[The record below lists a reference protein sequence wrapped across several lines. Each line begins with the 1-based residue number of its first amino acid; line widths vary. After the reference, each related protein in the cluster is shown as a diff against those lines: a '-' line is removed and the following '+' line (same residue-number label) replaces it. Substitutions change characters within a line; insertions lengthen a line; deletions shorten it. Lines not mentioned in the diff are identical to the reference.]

1 MRIRPKTLSNE
12 RVETFR
18 IAGLRMEK
26 LTLAKAQRTQRQE
39 ELGIRNYVLSAR
51 EIDSDLGG
59 LARANPDE
67 PSNHAE
73 QF

>member
-1 MRIRPKTLSNE
+1 MSNG
-12 RVETFR
+12 RVETFS

-51 EIDSDLGG
+51 KIDFDRGDLGD

-67 PSNHAE
+67 PSNHAG
-73 QF
+73 QL